1 MLIQQVIAFLLAGA
15 LMTGGSS
22 GGTVQDVSQDHW
34 SYPYVSYMVE
44 HDVMY
49 TTKTGNFLGDVQI
62 NRGDFVLSLWRAA
75 GSPAG
80 AAPNFTDVRPEDA
93 YYQAVGWAVEQGVS
107 QGTSETTFSPAAFL
121 DREQAFTFLWRAL
134 PVFDVEQK
142 EGLSGGLAD
151 FGDVDSVSSWALAAI
166 GDLYA
171 RGIVSGT
178 GDGLL
183 APHQPVTRSETATL
197 LYKTL
202 DLAGRIEGG
211 GAGTPTVS
219 TVVPEDPWSW
229 FDDAVF
235 VGDSV
240 SLKLTGYVTKMRQS
254 DPDYLGKAQFL
265 TAGSLGSGNALWE
278 VSDQSVHPLYQGS
291 KMRLEDSVHACGAK
305 KLYILLGMND
315 VGMYGV
321 DGSAEN
327 METLLKLIK
336 EKTPDLEIFVQSA
349 TPIHKGNEKKVLSNA
364 NLKLYNEKLKE
375 MCQRNGYHYVDIA
388 SVLTDQEG
396 YLPDAYCSDASG
408 MGMHFTDEACR
419 IWVDYLVQDAAAYQ
433 QG

>member
-1 MLIQQVIAFLLAGA
+1 MLIQRIVVFLLAG
-15 LMTGGSS
+15 LFVS
-22 GGTVQDVSQDHW
+22 GGAAGDAIQDVPQDDQA
-34 SYPYVSYMVE
+34 YPYVSYMVE
-44 HDVMY
+44 HEIMY
-49 TTKTGNFLGDVQI
+49 TTKDGRFLGEAPI
-62 NRGDFVLSLWRAA
+62 GRGDYILALWRAA

-80 AAPNFTDVRPEDA
+80 AASAFSDIGEPYD
-93 YYQAVGWAVEQGVS
+93 QAVGWASEQGIVE
-107 QGTSETTFSPAAFL
+107 GTTDTTFSPKQPL
-121 DREQAFTFLWRAL
+121 EREEAMTILWNAL
-134 PVFDVEQK
+134 PVFGLEQR

-151 FGDVDSVSSWALAAI
+151 WSDADAVSSWALAPL

-171 RGIVSGT
+171 YDLI
-178 GDGLL
+178 GDGGGEALW
-183 APHQPVTRSETATL
+183 PHAAMTRGETAAL

-202 DLAGRIEGG
+202 KLAEETGG
-211 GAGTPTVS
+211 GTTPAVS
-219 TVVPEDPWSW
+219 TNQPPQDEWGW

-278 VSDQSVHPLYQGS
+278 VSDKSVHPLYQGT

-321 DGSAEN
+321 DGSVEN
-327 METLLKLIK
+327 MQTLLGLIK
-336 EKTPDLEIFVQSA
+336 EKTPDLEIYVQSA
-349 TPIHKGNEKKVLSNA
+349 TPIHKGNEKKVLNNA
-364 NLKLYNEKLKE
+364 NLRLYNEKLKE
-375 MCQRNGYHYVDIA
+375 MCDRNGYYYVDIA
-388 SVLTDQEG
+388 SVLTDEEG
-396 YLPDAYCSDASG
+396 YLPSAYCSDASG

-419 IWVDYLVQDAAAYQ
+419 IWVDYLKQDAAAR
-433 QG
+433 QGG